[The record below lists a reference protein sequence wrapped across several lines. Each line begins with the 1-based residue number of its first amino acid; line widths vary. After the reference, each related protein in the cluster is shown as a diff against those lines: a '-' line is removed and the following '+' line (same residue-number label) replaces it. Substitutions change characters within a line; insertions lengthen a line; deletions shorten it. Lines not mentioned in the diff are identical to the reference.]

1 MFKHAAEGDISPP
14 STSTSRSL
22 LPVPSHPFT
31 GTIVWLVNFITE
43 FQNTYLLKKEDAER
57 FFYVERLKE
66 CLLMLRPGLM
76 TAHREIDSS
85 SKDKR
90 PFREWYCKV
99 KDLVYEVEDLFEDIE
114 LEIRAESYESPL
126 LSCELF
132 EELLED
138 EDGMDLELKIK
149 YYWSLKKHSHS
160 ALPPP
165 PSQTQTLTL
174 WSLLLQRQ
182 RRANECLFL
191 ENYIPAHMLCT
202 VKRMSLIMAH
212 LENLVEEMHS
222 LPSPSLPPF
231 SSSSSSTEDPGY
243 HLLPWYLRRCLEFC
257 FIFTP
262 GFTFYKKDLVLF
274 WVAGGL
280 VHPVAGRSLEEEAGH
295 YFDLMVSWNYFL
307 LAYPDH
313 PEPGLTS
320 LDLDLDPPL
329 YKLRFDW
336 INIDRFTMDHE
347 FVRHCLFDGLVSEK
361 ARHASVGNCSI
372 SEGWLQPSRGLRT
385 IFLRRRGTHCY
396 SNSSLNGAG
405 RLFLKVRYLRILD
418 LSHAGFKSLPDYVCD
433 LLHLRSLNLSYN
445 PIETL
450 SRSIINL
457 FRLQTLNLFRCHELT
472 SIPDNLYLLSNLR
485 HLIISP
491 VKLNLMPTFIGRF
504 TSLQTLLQ
512 FTVLRKDGCQIGELR
527 NLNDLCGELSIENL
541 ENVATLDEAKGAR
554 LHLKTGIHKLSLVW
568 SGNEPNANFDIAQ
581 GLRPHC
587 NLKVLKIFN
596 YNSKFPSWVS
606 NPSFAHLISI
616 TLTNCLSQELPPF
629 GPLPLLKSL
638 QIVNVNGVKHI
649 GPKFYGWGI
658 VKIAFPSLLS
668 LKIWHMNDLET
679 WSQCKSTD
687 FPVLKEIYLSSC
699 KKLKSLPKMRPLDKI
714 KTFNCPKFSHVS
726 GSN

>member
-1 MFKHAAEGDISPP
+1 MEGDISPP

-57 FFYVERLKE
+57 FFYVERVKE
-66 CLLMLRPGLM
+66 CLLKLLPGLI
-76 TAHREIDSS
+76 TAHREIGSS
-85 SKDKR
+85 SKNKL

-114 LEIRAESYESPL
+114 LEIRAESYESPP

-132 EELLED
+132 EELLDD

-149 YYWSLKKHSHS
+149 YLWSLKKHSHS

-182 RRANECLFL
+182 RRANEYLFL

-231 SSSSSSTEDPGY
+231 SSSSRSNKEDPGY
-243 HLLPWYLRRCLEFC
+243 DLLPWYLRRCLEFC

-262 GFTFYKKDLVLF
+262 GFTFYKKDLVLL

-313 PEPGLTS
+313 PEPALTS

-347 FVRHCLFDGLVSEK
+347 FVRHCLFDGLVSQK
-361 ARHASVGNCSI
+361 ARHASVGRCSI

-396 SNSSLNGAG
+396 SNSALNDAR

-485 HLIISP
+485 HLVISP
-491 VKLNLMPTFIGRF
+491 VKLNLMPTFIGRL

-512 FTVLRKDGCQIGELR
+512 FTVLRKDGCHIGELR
-527 NLNDLCGELSIENL
+527 NLNNLRGELSIENL

-568 SGNEPNANFDIAQ
+568 SKNERNTNFDIAQ

-606 NPSFAHLISI
+606 NPSFTHLISI
-616 TLTNCLSQELPPF
+616 TLTNCLSEELPPF
-629 GPLPLLKSL
+629 GPLPLLESL

-649 GPKFYGWGI
+649 RPKFYGWVI

-668 LKIWHMNDLET
+668 LKIWHMHDLET
-679 WSQCKSTD
+679 WARCKSSD
-687 FPVLKEIYLSSC
+687 FPVLNEIYLSGC
-699 KKLKSLPKMRPLDKI
+699 KKLKNLPKMRPLVKI
-714 KTFNCPKFSHVS
+714 KIFDCPKFSHVS
-726 GSN
+726 GSD

>member
-1 MFKHAAEGDISPP
+1 MESPP
-14 STSTSRSL
+14 STTTTTTTSTSRSP

-43 FQNTYLLKKEDAER
+43 FQNTYLSKKEDAER
-57 FFYVERLKE
+57 FFYVESERLKE
-66 CLLMLRPGLM
+66 WLLKLLPGLI
-76 TAHREIDSS
+76 TAHREIGSS
-85 SKDKR
+85 SKNKLH
-90 PFREWYCKV
+90 FREWYCKV

-114 LEIRAESYESPL
+114 LEIRAESYESPS

-138 EDGMDLELKIK
+138 EDGMDLEVRIK
-149 YYWSLKKHSHS
+149 YLWSLKKHSHS

-165 PSQTQTLTL
+165 SQLQSLTL

-182 RRANECLFL
+182 RRANEYLFL
-191 ENYIPAHMLCT
+191 KNYIPAHMLCT
-202 VKRMSLIMAH
+202 VKRMNFIMAH

-222 LPSPSLPPF
+222 LPSPSLPPY
-231 SSSSSSTEDPGY
+231 SSCSNSNKKDPGY
-243 HLLPWYLRRCLEFC
+243 NLLPWYLRRCLEFC

-262 GFTFYKKDLVLF
+262 GFTFYKKDLVLL

-280 VHPVAGRSLEEEAGH
+280 VHPVARRSLEEEAGR

-313 PEPGLTS
+313 PS

-336 INIDRFTMDHE
+336 INIDPFTMDHE
-347 FVRHCLFDGLVSEK
+347 FVRHCLFDDLVSEK
-361 ARHASVGNCSI
+361 ARHASVGRCSI

-396 SNSSLNGAG
+396 SNSPLNDAG
-405 RLFLKVRYLRILD
+405 RLFLKLRYLRILD

-450 SRSIINL
+450 SRSIISL

-485 HLIISP
+485 HLLISP
-491 VKLNLMPTFIGRF
+491 VKLNAMPMFIGKL

-512 FTVLRKDGCQIGELR
+512 FTVLRKDGCQIEELR
-527 NLNDLCGELSIENL
+527 NLNNLCGELSIENL

-568 SGNEPNANFDIAQ
+568 SKNEPNANFDIAQ

-606 NPSFAHLISI
+606 NPSFTHLISI
-616 TLTNCLSQELPPF
+616 TLTNCLSEELPAF
-629 GPLPLLKSL
+629 GPLPLLKSI

-679 WSQCKSTD
+679 WAQCKSTD
-687 FPVLKEIYLSSC
+687 FPVLKEIYLSGC
-699 KKLKSLPKMRPLDKI
+699 KKLKNLPKMRSLVKI
-714 KTFNCPKFSHVS
+714 KIFDCPKFSHVS